1 MYIGF
6 HKREIKSM
14 THHTSSIQQACL
26 YPKRYNMMFVPGSMV
41 LQLNK
46 LHFHHVPSTQHQ
58 EAKPGMGST
67 LHVMCWVTTTTNAT
81 HGADECKINL
91 HWVRSLI
98 FTVKMFVHVF
108 EFVIFLYKI
117 FFLACI
123 VTWELLALTERAEF
137 CFLFYAFPCNAPFE
151 CYFR

>member
-58 EAKPGMGST
+58 EAKPDMGRT
-67 LHVMCWVTTTTNAT
+67 LYVMCWVTTTQLPPMQHTEQANARLT
-81 HGADECKINL
+81 YIGSDH
-91 HWVRSLI
+91 S
-98 FTVKMFVHVF
+98 
-108 EFVIFLYKI
+108 FL
-117 FFLACI
+117 L
-123 VTWELLALTERAEF
+123 
-137 CFLFYAFPCNAPFE
+137 
-151 CYFR
+151 